1 MKKVTFRFVAA
12 HTPVSWLIRLFTWS
26 RYSHVEVMVD
36 KGWLGAS
43 WGGVKIRPYGYY
55 RASSVRAVTVEM
67 EDKDYG
73 RMMDW
78 LYNQVGKPYDFM
90 AVIGI
95 VFRRNWRSENKWFC
109 SELVARAFEVG
120 DKPLI
125 RADHV
130 SRVTPAM
137 LDLSTLAETLGC
149 MGG

>member
-1 MKKVTFRFVAA
+1 MSKYDRFSAAPRIAVACLIA
-12 HTPVSWLIRLFTWS
+12 LVSGFCTSLTT
-26 RYSHVEVMVD
+26 
-36 KGWLGAS
+36 GAM
-43 WGGVKIRPYGYY
+43 GGVKIRPYGYY